1 MLPGGQ
7 PHERPKVA
15 VLLAAFNGISWIEEQ
30 LDSILAQTGVDVS
43 VFISVDLSTD
53 GTEACCT
60 AYAQQHANVTLLPPS
75 GRFGGAARNFFRLIR
90 DVDCTPFDYVAFSDQ
105 DDIWHPDKLE
115 RATSRLKVGD
125 VDAYSSNVTAFWPDG
140 KRLLLD
146 KAQPQVRWDHLFE
159 AAGPG
164 CTYVLSQR
172 LAAAFK
178 ASLTEH
184 WDAAQQVTLH
194 DWYCYAFARNHD
206 FRWFI
211 DPVPAMEYR
220 QHAGNQVGANTG
232 FAAFAARLKTI
243 TNGWWPAQVLL
254 IAGLTGGCCELP
266 LKPNGSRRLL
276 FLKLI
281 FRANACRRR
290 RRDKIL
296 FVVACLA
303 SSLSTPG
310 QAVSG

>member
-1 MLPGGQ
+1 MLRGCQ
-7 PHERPKVA
+7 PYEPPKVA
-15 VLLAAFNGISWIEEQ
+15 VLLAAFNGTSWIEKQ
-30 LDSILAQTGVDVS
+30 LDSILAQARVDVS
-43 VFISVDLSTD
+43 VFISVDPSTD
-53 GTEACCT
+53 GTEVCC
-60 AYAQQHANVTLLPPS
+60 ASYAQRHENVALLPPS

-90 DVDCTPFDYVAFSDQ
+90 DVDLSPFEYVAFSDQ
-105 DDIWHPDKLE
+105 DDIWHPDKLD
-115 RATSRLKVGD
+115 RATGALRASD
-125 VDAYSSNVTAFWPDG
+125 FDAYSSNVTAFWPDG

-178 ASLTEH
+178 TSLLER

-211 DPVPAMEYR
+211 DPVPTMEYR

-232 FAAFAARLKTI
+232 IASFLTRLKTI
-243 TNGWWPAQVLL
+243 ADGWWPTQVLL
-254 IAGLTGGCCELP
+254 ISRLTGDHCTLP
-266 LKPNGSRRLL
+266 TGGERRMRLT
-276 FLKLI
+276 FLKLP
-281 FRANACRRR
+281 FRALQCRRR
-290 RRDKIL
+290 PRDKIL
-296 FVVACLA
+296 FVIACLA
-303 SSLSTPG
+303 
-310 QAVSG
+310 AVFS

>member
-1 MLPGGQ
+1 MLPGCQ
-7 PHERPKVA
+7 PYEPPKVA
-15 VLLAAFNGISWIEEQ
+15 VLLAAFNGTLWIEEQ

-43 VFISVDLSTD
+43 VFISVDPSTD
-53 GTEACCT
+53 GTEVCC
-60 AYAQQHANVTLLPPS
+60 ASYAKRHANVTLLPPS

-105 DDIWHPDKLE
+105 DDIWYPDKLD
-115 RATSRLKVGD
+115 RATAKLKSSDFDG
-125 VDAYSSNVTAFWPDG
+125 YSSNVTAFWPDG
-140 KRLLLD
+140 RRLLLD

-172 LAAAFK
+172 LVAAFK
-178 ASLTEH
+178 TSLLEH

-211 DPVPAMEYR
+211 DPVPTMDYR

-232 FAAFAARLKTI
+232 IAAFAARLKTI

-254 IAGLTGGCCELP
+254 IARLTEGPGGLQ
-266 LKPNGSRRLL
+266 LKSNRSPRLF
-276 FLKLI
+276 FLQLMFK
-281 FRANACRRR
+281 ANACRRR
-290 RRDKIL
+290 RRDKVL

-303 SSLSTPG
+303 ASISVSSH
-310 QAVSG
+310 AVSG